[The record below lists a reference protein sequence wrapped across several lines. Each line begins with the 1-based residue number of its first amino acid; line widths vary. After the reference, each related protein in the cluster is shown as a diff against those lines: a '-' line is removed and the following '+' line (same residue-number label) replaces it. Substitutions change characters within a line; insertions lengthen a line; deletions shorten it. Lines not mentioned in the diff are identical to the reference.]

1 MPNTPAPAV
10 ARSGEQPGS
19 SVDHHLA
26 LSAALVE
33 AHRCLMCWDA
43 PCTRACP
50 TSIDVPGFIKRI
62 ANRDDIGAA
71 RVILGA
77 NILGDS
83 CAHACPTEVLCEG
96 ACVMNDVDGRAVD
109 IGRLQ
114 GFATAPV
121 IDAGTQLFE
130 AAAATGN
137 RVAVVGAGPAGLAC
151 AAELVRRGHEVIAFD
166 AASSPGGLNT
176 HGVADYKV
184 PQAEAFAEIAWIE
197 AGGVAIQGNTAIGT
211 DLGFDELLAEY
222 DAVFVGVGLGEIRPL
237 QIPGEELEGVYDA
250 LEVIAAAKSDEMA
263 PDAFTGLTVAV
274 VGGGNTAID
283 AARLAPRL
291 GADRVTVLYR
301 RGADHMPAY
310 RHEIAE
316 ALAEGVQFTHW
327 LAPESIEG
335 HDRVTGIR
343 CRLTTPGESG
353 PDGRPSVVLTDES
366 VVIACDVVITAT
378 GQEPHGSFLGD
389 SAGLELDRSGRVV
402 VDDGYRTSN
411 PAVWAGGDCVNGGK
425 EVVNAVAE
433 GMAAA
438 RSIDRVLRE
447 RR

>member
-1 MPNTPAPAV
+1 
-10 ARSGEQPGS
+10 
-19 SVDHHLA
+19 
-26 LSAALVE
+26 
-33 AHRCLMCWDA
+33 
-43 PCTRACP
+43 
-50 TSIDVPGFIKRI
+50 
-62 ANRDDIGAA
+62 
-71 RVILGA
+71 
-77 NILGDS
+77 
-83 CAHACPTEVLCEG
+83 
-96 ACVMNDVDGRAVD
+96 MNDVDGRAVD

-114 GFATAPV
+114 GFATAPI

-130 AAAATGN
+130 AAAATRN
-137 RVAVVGAGPAGLAC
+137 RIAVVGAGPAGLAC

-197 AGGVAIQGNTAIGT
+197 AGGVEIQGDTAIGA

-237 QIPGEELEGVYDA
+237 QISGEELEGVYDA
-250 LEVIAAAKSDEMA
+250 LEVIAAAKSGEMA

-291 GADRVTVLYR
+291 GAERVMVLYR
-301 RGADHMPAY
+301 RAAEHMPAY
-310 RHEIAE
+310 RHEVEE
-316 ALAEGVQFTHW
+316 AVAEGVQFTYW

-335 HDRVTGIR
+335 DERVTGIR
-343 CRLTTPGESG
+343 CRLTTPGEPG
-353 PDGRPSVVLTDES
+353 PDGRPSVVLADDS
-366 VVIACDVVITAT
+366 IVIACDFVIAAT
-378 GQEPHGSFLGD
+378 GQEPHGTFLGD

-438 RSIDRVLRE
+438 RSIDSALRE

>member
-1 MPNTPAPAV
+1 
-10 ARSGEQPGS
+10 
-19 SVDHHLA
+19 
-26 LSAALVE
+26 
-33 AHRCLMCWDA
+33 MCWDA

-77 NILGDS
+77 NVLGDS
-83 CAHACPTEVLCEG
+83 CANACPTEVLCEG
-96 ACVMNDVDGRAVD
+96 ACVMNDVDGRPVA

-114 GFATAPV
+114 GYATAPV
-121 IDAGTQLFE
+121 IDAGMQLFE
-130 AAAATGN
+130 AAATTGK
-137 RVAVVGAGPAGLAC
+137 RIAVVGAGPAGLAC
-151 AAELVRRGHEVIAFD
+151 AAELVRRGHDVVAFD
-166 AASSPGGLNT
+166 AASSPGGLNA

-184 PQAEAFAEIAWIE
+184 PQSSAFAEIDWIE
-197 AGGVAIQGNTAIGT
+197 AGGVEIQRDTAIGT
-211 DLGFDELLAEY
+211 DIGFKELLGEY
-222 DAVFVGVGLGEIRPL
+222 DAVFVGVGLGDIRPL
-237 QIPGEELEGVYDA
+237 QIPGEELEGVHDA
-250 LEVIAAAKSDEMA
+250 LEVIAAAKSGELA
-263 PDAFTGLTVAV
+263 ADAFTGLTVAV

-291 GADRVTVLYR
+291 GAEQVMVLYR

-343 CRLTTPGESG
+343 CLLTTPGEPG
-353 PDGRPSVVLTDES
+353 PDGRPSVMLTDES
-366 VVIACDVVITAT
+366 VVIACDIVIAAT
-378 GQEPHGSFLGD
+378 GQVPHGSFLGD
-389 SAGLELDRSGRVV
+389 GAGLELDRSGRVV
-402 VDDGYRTSN
+402 VDGGYRTSN

-438 RSIDRVLRE
+438 RSIDSVLRE

>member
-1 MPNTPAPAV
+1 
-10 ARSGEQPGS
+10 
-19 SVDHHLA
+19 
-26 LSAALVE
+26 
-33 AHRCLMCWDA
+33 
-43 PCTRACP
+43 
-50 TSIDVPGFIKRI
+50 VPGFINRI

-71 RVILGA
+71 RLILGA
-77 NILGDS
+77 NVLGDS

-96 ACVMNDVDGRAVD
+96 ACVMNDVDGRPVA

-114 GFATAPV
+114 GYATGPV
-121 IDAGTQLFE
+121 IGAGTQLF
-130 AAAATGN
+130 AAAPATGK
-137 RVAVVGAGPAGLAC
+137 RISVVGAGPAGLAC
-151 AAELVRRGHEVIAFD
+151 AAELVRLGHDVVVFD
-166 AASSPGGLNT
+166 AASTPGGLNA

-184 PQAEAFAEIAWIE
+184 TQAEAFAEIAWIE
-197 AGGVAIQGNTAIGT
+197 AGGVAIQGDTAIGT
-211 DLGFDELLAEY
+211 DIGFDDLVDEY

-237 QIPGEELEGVYDA
+237 QIPGEELDGVHDA
-250 LEVIAAAKSDEMA
+250 LELIAAAKSGEMA

-291 GADRVTVLYR
+291 DAERVLVLYR
-301 RGADHMPAY
+301 RAAEHMPAY
-310 RHEIAE
+310 RHEVEE

-335 HDRVTGIR
+335 PDRVSGIR
-343 CRLTTPGESG
+343 CRVTAPGEPG
-353 PDGRPSVVLTDES
+353 PDGRPSVAFTDDS
-366 VVIACDVVITAT
+366 VVVACDVVIAAT
-378 GQEPHGSFLGD
+378 GQEARGSFLAD
-389 SAGLELDRSGRVV
+389 SAGLELDRGGRVV
-402 VDDGYRTSN
+402 VDDEYRTSN

-447 RR
+447 RG